1 MALTRGEQ
9 MSRIRGKNTFP
20 EMRLR
25 RALFSL
31 GLRFRVHYRTP
42 AGRADVAFP
51 AARLAVEVD
60 GCFWHGCPQ
69 HYVKPRSGAA
79 FWAAKLRTNVR
90 RDALQVR
97 LLENAGWRI
106 CRFWEHEV
114 ATDAL
119 SVAREVEALVRGD
132 KRPSVP
138 LLRVRAA
145 ASIPGSPDWVRLE
158 LIDLRDPRYRH
169 RRRRRRVPPGA

>member
-1 MALTRGEQ
+1 MALARGEQ
-9 MSRIRGKNTFP
+9 MSRIRGKNTSP
-20 EMRLR
+20 EIRLR

-51 AARLAVEVD
+51 AAMVAVEVD
-60 GCFWHGCPQ
+60 GCFWHGCPL
-69 HYVKPRSGAA
+69 HYVKPRTGAA

-97 LLENAGWRI
+97 VLEDAGWRI

-114 ATDAL
+114 AGDVM
-119 SVAREVEALVRGD
+119 SVARQVHAVVKGNAC
-132 KRPSVP
+132 PP
-138 LLRVRAA
+138 AHLLRVRAA
-145 ASIPGSPDWVRLE
+145 IPVPRRPDVVRLE
-158 LIDLRDPRYRH
+158 LIDLKDPRYRRHRH
-169 RRRRRRVPPGA
+169 RRRTPPGA